1 MIAHLSRL
9 VLAAILISLPA
20 TVADAQQAQ
29 PTRSKVIDEPGL
41 FKRSAVEAADKT
53 LQASERESRVPV
65 VIEVVEGLKGR
76 SIDDVAL
83 EAARL
88 SGGQGL
94 FVLIA
99 KDEKKLKAL
108 TRRQFDH
115 RFTVERREEI
125 VKAFLA
131 GFKTGD
137 FDEGLKKGVDE
148 IVSVVKAT
156 AAAEPPA
163 SPLVA
168 RDQVRLTLAGANKA
182 LAAAEAKA
190 TEMKLNANI
199 AIVDDGGHLLAF
211 ARMDGARPA
220 SAATAQTKATSAA
233 TMRQATGPMPAGSSS
248 PDLVVNLGLANAAA
262 AGGAKIT
269 TLFGGVP
276 IVIDGQVIGAVGVG
290 GGTGEQDAAIARA
303 GAAAVVEEVG
313 AKPVK

>member
-9 VLAAILISLPA
+9 ALAAILVTAPA

-29 PTRSKVIDEPGL
+29 PTRSKVIDEAGL
-41 FKRSAVEAADKT
+41 FKKSAVEAADKV

-65 VIEVVEGLKGR
+65 VIEVVAGLKGR

-108 TRRQFDH
+108 TRRQFEH
-115 RFTVERREEI
+115 RFTADRREEV

-148 IVSVVKAT
+148 IVAIVKAT
-156 AAAEPPA
+156 ASVEPPA

-168 RDQVRLTLAGANKA
+168 RDQVRLTLAGAKKA
-182 LAAAEAKA
+182 LAAAEARA
-190 TEMKLNANI
+190 GEMKIHANI
-199 AIVDDGGHLLAF
+199 AVVDDGGHLLAF

-233 TMRQATGPMPAGSSS
+233 TMRQATGPMPAGTSS
-248 PDLVVNLGLANAAA
+248 PDLILNLGLANAAA
-262 AGGAKIT
+262 AGGAKVT

-276 IVIDGQVIGAVGVG
+276 IVIDGQVVGAVGVG
-290 GGTGEQDAAIARA
+290 GGTGEQDADIARA
-303 GAAAVVEEVG
+303 GAAAVMDEVV
-313 AKPVK
+313 AKPAK

>member
-1 MIAHLSRL
+1 MIAHFSRL
-9 VLAAILISLPA
+9 ALAAILISVPA
-20 TVADAQQAQ
+20 LAQSQQ
-29 PTRSKVIDEPGL
+29 PVPTRSKVIDEAGL
-41 FKRSAVEAADKT
+41 FKKASVEAAERA
-53 LQASERESRVPV
+53 LQTSEREFRVPV

-76 SIDDVAL
+76 PLDDVAL

-115 RFTVERREEI
+115 RFTVERREAI
-125 VKAFLA
+125 VKAFLG
-131 GFKTGD
+131 GFRTGD

-148 IVSVVKAT
+148 IVAVVKDTAT
-156 AAAEPPA
+156 AEPAP

-168 RDQVRLTLAGANKA
+168 RDQVRLTLAGAKKA

-190 TEMKLNANI
+190 AEMKLEVNI
-199 AIVDDGGHLLAF
+199 AIVDDGGHLMAF

-233 TMRQATGPMPAGSSS
+233 TMRQATGPLSV
-248 PDLVVNLGLANAAA
+248 DVTLNLGMALAAA
-262 AGGAKIT
+262 SSGAKVT
-269 TLFGGVP
+269 PLPGGVP
-276 IVIDGQVIGAVGVG
+276 IVIDGQVVGGVGVG
-290 GGTGEQDAAIARA
+290 GGAGGEDNIIAKA
-303 GAAAVVEEVG
+303 GASAVADEVG
-313 AKPVK
+313 AKPAK